1 MDNSDSYNNELLVR
15 LRDPS
20 NSGAGCKALVLEAA
34 EEIMRLH
41 GEIGWLRGQ
50 LVSLRGPESE
60 AVKLLRRCHDAGDLV
75 TPLDE
80 TLRDDVATFF
90 GGKDG

>member
-1 MDNSDSYNNELLVR
+1 VADLSPHSYRKAYDLITGPNEEPIFVDPDGKWMEPSAVLELLNR
-15 LRDPS
+15 S
-20 NSGAGCKALVLEAA
+20 S
-34 EEIMRLH
+34 
-41 GEIGWLRGQ
+41 
-50 LVSLRGPESE
+50 GPESE